1 MLAAPMRNQTSE
13 IKNVLPRRQSGK
25 PPMHARYSL
34 IIIFMLAFISPAFA
48 SYWIVR
54 GSDNKCLVVD
64 MEPTDK
70 TISKVGKDVYSSRE
84 EAEAD
89 VKKLCKD

>member
-1 MLAAPMRNQTSE
+1 MIRYALIAAF
-13 IKNVLPRRQSGK
+13 V
-25 PPMHARYSL
+25 
-34 IIIFMLAFISPAFA
+34 LAFSDPALA

-54 GSDNKCLVVD
+54 GSDNKCIVVD

-70 TISKVGKDVYSSRE
+70 TITKVGKDVYVTRE

-89 VKKLCKD
+89 VKRLCKR

>member
-1 MLAAPMRNQTSE
+1 ML
-13 IKNVLPRRQSGK
+13 
-25 PPMHARYSL
+25 RYAL
-34 IIIFMLAFISPAFA
+34 IAMFVIAFTHPALA

-54 GSDNKCLVVD
+54 GSDNKCIVVD

-70 TISKVGKDVYSSRE
+70 TITKVGKDVYSSRE